1 MDYNNIPI
9 DWKQIH
15 DVINSAERIM
25 LTTHENPDGD
35 GLGSESG
42 LYHHLIEIGKDVRII
57 NYSALPET
65 YEYLN
70 QGEIFEKYDSFKHD
84 KWMKSVQLILIFDVG
99 DFERLRTI
107 TDTIR
112 KYNLVTMNI
121 DHHPHP
127 EKHGFHHNVVD
138 IKAAATGCMVYDY
151 LKVVRTPPLTK
162 SICDGL
168 YTAVMTDTG
177 CFRYSNTDNKCHLI
191 AIESLSNGVKVNEIY
206 QKVYENNSHARMQ
219 LLGDLLSNLHY
230 ELDNKFAWFEVT
242 QDMMKKADAS
252 KTDVDGFS
260 DMVRSIKGV
269 EVAMMIMEN
278 DSDSCRV
285 NFRSKGKFSVN
296 DIAKALGGGGHA
308 FAAGAIVKGS
318 LLDVRHITLKNA
330 VDSLEL
336 KMLDRV

>member
-1 MDYNNIPI
+1 
-9 DWKQIH
+9 
-15 DVINSAERIM
+15 
-25 LTTHENPDGD
+25 
-35 GLGSESG
+35 
-42 LYHHLIEIGKDVRII
+42 
-57 NYSALPET
+57 
-65 YEYLN
+65 
-70 QGEIFEKYDSFKHD
+70 
-84 KWMKSVQLILIFDVG
+84 
-99 DFERLRTI
+99 
-107 TDTIR
+107 
-112 KYNLVTMNI
+112 
-121 DHHPHP
+121 
-127 EKHGFHHNVVD
+127 
-138 IKAAATGCMVYDY
+138 
-151 LKVVRTPPLTK
+151 
-162 SICDGL
+162 
-168 YTAVMTDTG
+168 
-177 CFRYSNTDNKCHLI
+177 
-191 AIESLSNGVKVNEIY
+191 
-206 QKVYENNSHARMQ
+206 
-219 LLGDLLSNLHY
+219 
-230 ELDNKFAWFEVT
+230 LDNKFAWFEVT